1 LLGTS
6 GTRPALRPVAGRTG
20 ARRRWGA
27 LMRVSHWIGI
37 DETGRGAIG
46 LTRQDVIDALPGAR
60 TVAIASYS
68 VWDLTKAVGLARTL
82 PIQFGVER
90 LGNSVGALRREIAR
104 W

>member
-1 LLGTS
+1 M
-6 GTRPALRPVAGRTG
+6 AFVN
-20 ARRRWGA
+20 
-27 LMRVSHWIGI
+27 HWIAI

-46 LTRQDVIDALPGAR
+46 LTKEAALAALPGAR

-68 VWDLTKAVGLARTL
+68 VWDLTKTVGRLGTL

-90 LGNSVGALRREIAR
+90 LGNSVNALRREVAK

>member
-1 LLGTS
+1 M
-6 GTRPALRPVAGRTG
+6 AFVN
-20 ARRRWGA
+20 
-27 LMRVSHWIGI
+27 HWIAI

-46 LTRQDVIDALPGAR
+46 LTKEAALAALPGAR

-68 VWDLTKAVGLARTL
+68 VWDLTKTVGRCGTL

-90 LGNSVGALRREIAR
+90 LGNSVGALRREVSR